1 MITSQDLKNKLDSL
15 VNNNRSGIVAICG
28 SPADRDT
35 LEYMLYFR
43 SLGIVYIVHGDWG
56 SEYFDASAAGILGR
70 ALKEFAYRQ
79 DYLSVADLDR
89 NETAF
94 LKDELGSLLWHM
106 VHDEADIPDCEYAS
120 DAFYPIEGQAPATF
134 TLFGGT
140 DLESDI
146 ERFREA
152 VVGNC
157 QNSGHK
163 NTVITKKDDDGKT
176 YYCHRE
182 TLLCNYDWRNLYAR
196 VRQLTIEKSK
206 S

>member
-56 SEYFDASAAGILGR
+56 SEYFDASAAGVLDR
-70 ALKEFAYRQ
+70 ALNKFADRQ
-79 DYLSVADLDR
+79 DYLSAADLDR
-89 NETAF
+89 DETAF
-94 LKDELGSLLWHM
+94 LKDELDSLLWHM
-106 VHDEADIPDCEYAS
+106 VHDEADIPDCNDDS
-120 DAFYPIEGQAPATF
+120 DAYYPTAFPAPATF
-134 TLFGGT
+134 TLCGGT

-146 ERFREA
+146 ERFRE
-152 VVGNC
+152 VVFGNS
-157 QNSGHK
+157 QDPGHK
-163 NTVITKKDDDGKT
+163 NTVIAEKDDDGKT
-176 YYCHRE
+176 FYCHRE

-196 VRQLTIEKSK
+196 VRQLTIDKSK